1 MTKNKV
7 KNLISASIL
16 LIIIFTGS
24 MLSARAYDFNAESGL
39 DKTANQAGYSDYLKS
54 LTPEGVASKVVG
66 QVLTFLGVVFLGL
79 MIYGGI
85 VWMLASGNEAKVDE
99 AKNIIT
105 AGIIGLVIVMA
116 AYAISYFVIKYFST
130 QTLV

>member
-1 MTKNKV
+1 
-7 KNLISASIL
+7 
-16 LIIIFTGS
+16 